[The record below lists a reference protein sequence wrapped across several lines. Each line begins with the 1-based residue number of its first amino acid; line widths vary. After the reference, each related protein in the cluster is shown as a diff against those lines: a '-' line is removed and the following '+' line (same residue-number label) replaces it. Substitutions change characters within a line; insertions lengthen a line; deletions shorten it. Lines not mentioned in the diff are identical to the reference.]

1 MPHVKIKVSIR
12 TPLAQRRQSTR
23 TDKALF
29 SGQTCRAGD
38 RIQPRHEK
46 SKMDSGLRDP
56 NRPGFCRTPGR
67 WLQPAPR
74 SAATTSPGEARGLG
88 VRTRKG
94 NEAPCRGHGLGR
106 RALPPTRR
114 GHVCPR
120 EGRMSPNPTP
130 PPRQPGRCRLC
141 VPFFVYEPS
150 GSKVSS
156 AECIRP
162 GAVTSHVR
170 HTVDSA
176 RI

>member
-94 NEAPCRGHGLGR
+94 NEAPCRGHDLGR

-120 EGRMSPNPTP
+120 EGRMSPP
-130 PPRQPGRCRLC
+130 PHDSQ
-141 VPFFVYEPS
+141 VAVAFVFPS
-150 GSKVSS
+150 LFMSLPDPKSPAQS
-156 AECIRP
+156 ASGLALSPAMSGTLLTLQGFNE
-162 GAVTSHVR
+162 
-170 HTVDSA
+170 
-176 RI
+176 